1 MTGAGAMDDR
11 GEGSVRSRGV
21 IGRLLSGLLLV
32 LLFLVAY
39 VVVNFVH
46 FRFLPVHVVAYGAV
60 QDVLVT
66 LALFVPAY
74 LLLLRRRLRTDWF
87 EGGLF
92 IVIGALTATLY
103 AFVVPTVVD
112 RSLSAY
118 ILEKLEQRGGAI
130 RHSAFEDMLIR
141 EYFPEHRLVD
151 IRLTEQLNSGT
162 IVIRDGCVRLTER
175 GRFIARWTRLY
186 RTTLLPRHR
195 EIMGQMTDD
204 LTDPF
209 RRSSP
214 DNPYP
219 CE

>member
-1 MTGAGAMDDR
+1 MIRGAGEDGGGWAAA
-11 GEGSVRSRGV
+11 
-21 IGRLLSGLLLV
+21 IGKTISGLLLV
-32 LLFLVAY
+32 ALFLTAY
-39 VVVNFVH
+39 LAVNFVH
-46 FRFLPVHVVAYGAV
+46 FRYLPVHVVAYGAI

-66 LALFVPAY
+66 TALFVPFY
-74 LLLLRRRLRTDWF
+74 VLVLRRRLCTSTF

-92 IVIGALTATLY
+92 IVIGALLATLY

-130 RHSAFEDMLIR
+130 RHSAFEEMLIR

-162 IVIRDGCVRLTER
+162 IEIRDGCVRLTER
-175 GRFIARWTRLY
+175 GRFIAHWTRLY
-186 RTTLLPRHR
+186 RTTLLPRRR

-214 DNPYP
+214 DNPYR